1 MVTPPFLQPGDT
13 VAIVS
18 TARKITKS
26 ELNPALKLLVKM
38 KLKAVLGHTIGAEE
52 HQFAGSDSLRTR
64 DFQAM
69 MDNPNIKA
77 IWCARGGYGTVR
89 ILDGLNFSEFRKN
102 PKWIIGYSDITA
114 LHSHIHNFGIETLHA
129 QMPLDIE
136 KKSEQAQKG
145 VFEVLFGN
153 KSSINYTSENE
164 KNRTGHAKGILVG
177 GNLSVLYSLCGSP
190 SAINTAGKILFLEDL
205 DEYLY
210 HIDRMFQNL
219 KRNGLLENLAGLV
232 LGGFTQLH
240 DNTIPFGKTIEEIVW
255 DTIGKVNY
263 PVCFN
268 FPAGH
273 IKDNRALIFGREA
286 QMDVT
291 SDVISLKF

>member
-1 MVTPPFLQPGDT
+1 MVTPPYLQAGDT

-26 ELNPALKLLVKM
+26 ELDPALNLLAKM
-38 KLKAVLGHTIGAEE
+38 NLKAVLGHTIGAEE
-52 HQFAGSDSLRTR
+52 HQFAGNDSLRTR

-69 MDNPNIKA
+69 MVNPNIKA

-89 ILDGLNFSEFRKN
+89 ILDGLNFSEFKKN

-136 KKSEQAQKG
+136 KKSKEAQEG
-145 VFEVLFGN
+145 VFNVLFGN
-153 KSSINYTSENE
+153 KYSITYASENE
-164 KNRTGHAKGILVG
+164 ENQAGLAKGTLVG

-190 SAINTAGKILFLEDL
+190 SEINTDGKILFLEDL

-219 KRNGLLENLAGLV
+219 KRNGLLTNLAGLV
-232 LGGFTQLH
+232 VGGFTQLH
-240 DNTIPFGKTIEEIVW
+240 DNSIPFGKTIEEIVMN
-255 DTIGKVNY
+255 TIGEAKY

-273 IKDNRALIFGREA
+273 IEDNRALIFGRKA
-286 QMDVT
+286 QLEVKSNT
-291 SDVISLKF
+291 VSLQF